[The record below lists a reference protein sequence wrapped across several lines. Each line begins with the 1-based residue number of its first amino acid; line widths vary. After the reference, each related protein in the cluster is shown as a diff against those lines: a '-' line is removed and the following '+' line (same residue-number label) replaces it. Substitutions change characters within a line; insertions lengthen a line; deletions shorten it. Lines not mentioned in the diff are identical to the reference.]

1 MEWEVLFFLF
11 LLFPL
16 FFFGNIYKIA
26 IDFNFLE
33 KKDSFFF
40 FFFFFFFSVMTR
52 FCFIAPYY
60 KGIKQIPPCGLK
72 WIFKLN

>member
-1 MEWEVLFFLF
+1 MEWEVLFFLI

-16 FFFGNIYKIA
+16 FFGNIYKIA

-33 KKDSFFF
+33 KNSFFF
-40 FFFFFFFSVMTR
+40 FFLFFFLVMTR
-52 FCFIAPYY
+52 FCFMAPYN
-60 KGIKQIPPCGLK
+60 KGVKQIPLCGLK